1 MKLLLGF
8 LVSILLIGA
17 MEVRAEN
24 WKVYEETSGETFSL
38 DIDSIIVLPNKIVR
52 VWRKIRFSEKA
63 GMEFESEFGKIFK
76 NLREVILLT
85 EINCVDKKSRNLS
98 ATCYSKQGEVL
109 AKFTEGDEWQ
119 SMIRDSIGE
128 YICDCE
134 CK

>member
-8 LVSILLIGA
+8 LVSILLIGT

-63 GMEFESEFGKIFK
+63 GMEYESEFGKIFK

-85 EINCVDKKSRNLS
+85 KINCVDKKSRNLL

-119 SMIRDSIGE
+119 SMVRDSIGE